1 MLTLNKLKEQLIQF
15 FTAHKQINDV
25 KYCDD
30 FDFAADR
37 NLNFPVCNIEYMN
50 SNIANRSINHIFKIV
65 LGDLMND
72 NVEGIEDEIYSDMLL
87 VAEDFFAWLGNH
99 NDFSFNKTSSINKFV
114 DDKGDRVAGIVFT
127 VTLAVIRTQNIC
139 LIPTDND

>member
-1 MLTLNKLKEQLIQF
+1 MLTLNQIKKLMIDF
-15 FTAHKQINDV
+15 FNAHKQIKDV

-37 NLNFPVCNIEYMN
+37 TLNYPVNNIEYLN
-50 SNIANRSINHIFKIV
+50 SNISNRTINHAFKIV

-72 NVEGIEDEIYSDMLL
+72 NIDGIEDEIYSDMLL
-87 VAEDFFAWLGNH
+87 VAEDFFAWIANQEG
-99 NDFSFNKTSSINKFV
+99 FSFNKTSSINKFV

-127 VTLAVIRTQNIC
+127 ITLAVIRTQNIC
-139 LIPTDND
+139 IIPTDN